1 MTIFPR
7 GDEREQ
13 AIELAGDRLAYLVL
27 AFGILA
33 VVMYRSLIL
42 NQASWELLAIVVLS
56 GVVKFGYRL
65 RRGAMSADLAL
76 PIAVALALAALLA
89 VILVLVRSAV

>member
-27 AFGILA
+27 AFGTLA
-33 VVMYRSLIL
+33 VVIYRSLVL
-42 NQASWELLAIVVLS
+42 NEPSWELLAIVVLS
-56 GVVKFGYRL
+56 GVVKFGYRV

-76 PIAVALALAALLA
+76 PIAVALGLAALLA
-89 VILVLVRSAV
+89 IVLVFVRSAV